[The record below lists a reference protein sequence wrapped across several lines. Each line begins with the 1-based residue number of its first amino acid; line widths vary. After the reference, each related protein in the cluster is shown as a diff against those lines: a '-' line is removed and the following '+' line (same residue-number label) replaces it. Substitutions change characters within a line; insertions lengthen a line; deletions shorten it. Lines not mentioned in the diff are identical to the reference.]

1 MQKFVL
7 GFLWVGLLDAA
18 GAGVAWEGGWIEAAA
33 THALP
38 PPTVFIGGCAFDP
51 DGAPLVFDG
60 QALVRIL
67 DGGGS
72 EEIYRPQE
80 PVFGSFVKARGGKVY
95 FGESTNG
102 TITEIELATK
112 AWRVVE
118 VAAFNMDLAFDA
130 AGRPF
135 VSALSPN
142 GSVDKPLNGI
152 FLLDLDP
159 ATPPDLVVEVP
170 GYSGPLAFGP
180 GGDLF
185 VATAA
190 AMGPADVLRFPA
202 AVVAAG
208 IGPAHATAADGA
220 IFCAQLP
227 GAYGLVFGS
236 FGLLYASDS
245 WNGCVTAIRPDGTA
259 FTWAAPVEGYAS
271 VTSID
276 YDPAGGR
283 LLFVNSDYQTFNA
296 LTVLPTDYRFRRG
309 AVNADEDVNIAD
321 GIAILGRLFTGA
333 WFTPNLDAYDVN
345 DDGVLDIAD
354 PIYLFQY
361 LFAGGPP
368 PPEPFE
374 TKGLDPTPDELGR

>member
-1 MQKFVL
+1 MRTVVL
-7 GFLWVGLLDAA
+7 VLVWTGAFGAA
-18 GAGVAWEGGWIEAAA
+18 GAGAAWEGEWVGEA
-33 THALP
+33 TTYALP
-38 PPTVFIGGCAFDP
+38 PPQAFIGGCAFGP

-60 QALVRIL
+60 EALVRMQS
-67 DGGGS
+67 GGG
-72 EEIYRPQE
+72 EEIYRPSA
-80 PVFGSFVKARGGKVY
+80 PVFGSFVKTHGAKVY

-102 TITEIELATK
+102 TITEIDPATR
-112 AWRVVE
+112 AARVVE
-118 VAAFNMDLAFDA
+118 IVAFNTDLAFDA
-130 AGRPF
+130 AGRAF
-135 VSALSPN
+135 VSAPSPN
-142 GSVDKPLNGI
+142 SSGDEALNGF

-185 VATAA
+185 IATAGW
-190 AMGPADVLRFPA
+190 MVPVDVLRFPA
-202 AVVAAG
+202 AAVEAG
-208 IGPAHATAADGA
+208 IGDLHATAADGA
-220 IFCAQLP
+220 VFCAQLP

-236 FGLLYASDS
+236 FGYLYAADS
-245 WNGCVTAIRPDGTA
+245 VSGCVTAIRPDGA
-259 FTWAAPVEGYAS
+259 ALPWAAPLEGYAS

-309 AVNADEDVNIAD
+309 MVNADAAVDIAD
-321 GIAILGRLFTGA
+321 GIALLSRLFAGGFFA
-333 WFTPNLDAYDVN
+333 PNPDAYDVN

-361 LFAGGPP
+361 LFARGAP

-374 TKGLDPTPDELGR
+374 TRDLDPTPDALGR